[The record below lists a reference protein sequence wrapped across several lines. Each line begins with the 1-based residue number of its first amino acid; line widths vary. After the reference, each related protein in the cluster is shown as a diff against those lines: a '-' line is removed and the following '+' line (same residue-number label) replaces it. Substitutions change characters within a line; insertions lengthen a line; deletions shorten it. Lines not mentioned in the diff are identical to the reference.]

1 MKKSKKKYKVLNDC
15 RGLLE
20 EEVFDIIMEER
31 GIDDPDHFFN
41 PTENDLLPLDELKN
55 INKAYNILM
64 FAIDNGMRIAI
75 HFDTDTDGIV
85 SGTIMTRYLEEA
97 FNYKADTLINCGKQ
111 HGLTNQ
117 DLSKF
122 YDYDLLIVVDSL
134 DKDVIQYN
142 DLAEHDVRVIVLDH
156 HAIDS
161 NVPYDDYCT
170 LVSSQRDYGNPQ
182 LSGAGVVWKFCK
194 YIDSMAFAEGYADH
208 YVDLACCG
216 LVADMMDM
224 SVMENR
230 YIVSQGLSHICNPA
244 IKKIVGGFEFNSTA
258 VSFSIAP
265 LVNAANRM
273 DENQLAMNTFLE
285 DDDKVLKA
293 LVKQLKKCKEKQNEE
308 VARLMPSIMEQ
319 CENQKDHKMLTAFID
334 TKYGISGLIGNKLL
348 EKYQKPILILKENK
362 DKYSG
367 SMRAVGVKD
376 FRQMCNDSGLAE
388 ANGHELASGIEI
400 PKQNFD
406 KFTYYIEETLP
417 DKPEDTAVTAD
428 IMLDITDITRKMVDI
443 VKKIDRVSGQGFKPI
458 RAYIEGIDDY
468 DIGQMSQYKHLVL
481 KPHDNEKVWVIKWN
495 FAGSFDEMEDHS
507 MMNDEYCAVA
517 SIDGGFLGRRYV
529 FKVVCDELEEVG

>member
-20 EEVFDIIMEER
+20 EEVFDIIMDER
-31 GIDDPDHFFN
+31 GIDNPDHFFN
-41 PTENDLLPLDELKN
+41 PTEDDLLPLDELKN
-55 INKAYNILM
+55 VRKAYNVLR
-64 FAIDNGMRIAI
+64 FAINNNKKIAV
-75 HFDTDTDGIV
+75 HFDTDTDGIT
-85 SGTIMTRYLEEA
+85 SGAIITRYLREA
-97 FNYKADTLINCGKQ
+97 FDYKVDTFINRGKQ

-117 DLSKF
+117 DLSEF

-134 DKDVIQYN
+134 DKDVSQYKN
-142 DLAEHDVRVIVLDH
+142 LAEHNVNVMILDH
-156 HAIDS
+156 HAIDHDI
-161 NVPYDDYCT
+161 PYDYYCT
-170 LVSSQRDYGNPQ
+170 LVSSQRDYRNPQ

-194 YIDSMAFAEGYADH
+194 YIDSVAFTENYADH

-230 YIVSQGLSHICNPA
+230 YIVSQGLNHMRNPA
-244 IKKIVGGFEFNSTA
+244 IKKIVGGFEFNSTS

-273 DENQLAMNTFLE
+273 DCNQLAMDTFLA
-285 DDDKVLKA
+285 DDDKKLKEC
-293 LVKQLKKCKEKQNEE
+293 VKKLKKCKEKQNEE
-308 VARLMPSIMEQ
+308 VDRLMPSILEQ
-319 CENQKDHKMLTAFID
+319 CERQKDHKMLTTFID

-348 EKYQKPILILKENK
+348 ERYQKPILILKENK
-362 DKYSG
+362 DTYAG

-417 DKPEDTAVTAD
+417 NKPEDVAITAD
-428 IMLDITDITRKMVDI
+428 IMLDISDITRKMVDTI
-443 VKKIDRVSGQGFKPI
+443 KKIDKVSGQGFKPI

-481 KPHDNEKVWVIKWN
+481 KPHENEKVWVIKWN

-507 MMNDEYCAVA
+507 MMGDEYCAVA
-517 SIDGGFLGRRYV
+517 SIDGGFLGRKYV
-529 FKVVCDELEEVG
+529 FKVVCDELEEVR